1 MTDPPSAAEHAAQA
15 QPVGRSTVGIR
26 RIGYLLLAALSYLPV
41 LASAPGKVA
50 ADTKQYLYLDP
61 SRLLERAWTMW
72 DPNIGFG
79 TVTHQ
84 NIGYLFPMG
93 PFYWLFQAIG
103 SPDWIAQRLWLGS
116 ILFAAGLG
124 MLFLFRTLGVRG
136 AGAVIGA
143 LAFMLSPY
151 SLDYAARISVLLLPW
166 AGLPW
171 LLGLLI
177 RGLRHG
183 GWRHAAWF
191 ALSVQII
198 GGVNA
203 TALVFIG
210 IAPMLWLLH
219 SVFVAREVKLRRA
232 ISTGVR
238 FGVLTVTASLWWI
251 AGLWAQGS
259 YGINIL
265 KYTET
270 LRAVSRTS
278 LPNEVLRGLGYWFFY
293 GKDKLGSW
301 IEASPTYTQHPLV
314 ILISYGIPVLALLSC
329 AFVTWKYRS
338 FFMSTVVVGV
348 VIAVGA
354 HPYDSPTPLGAWFK
368 EAAAT
373 STAAFALRSTGRAT
387 PLVILGLAALLG
399 AGANALVV
407 RFGAVRWFRGVRV
420 PLRLVVP
427 AVVGVL
433 VVVNLPALWNDT
445 FYGTNLQRG
454 EDVPA
459 YWHQAARSL
468 DRQPHATR
476 VLELPGSDFASYRWG
491 NTVDPITPGLMDR
504 PYAARELIP
513 YGSPASANLLNAFD
527 LRVQDRSL
535 PSSALVPMA
544 RLMGVGDYVLRN
556 DIQFERYRVLRPDFV
571 EALFDPVPTGMK
583 HAASFGRPDTTT
595 NRQYPFQDE
604 QALGTRT
611 ARPTPPPVD
620 VYRLTRQ
627 SPIVRAV
634 DAPRPLY
641 LSGDGD
647 GIVDLA
653 SIGGLDPSG
662 IVLDSASF
670 GATSLRRQ
678 VKPDDPLVVTDTNRL
693 RARRWSTITDTVG
706 YTEGPGNHPI
716 SFDESDAR
724 LDMFPN
730 AARNASTTVVLQGAR
745 RVGATDYGNPI
756 SYTPE
761 DRAALAFDG
770 DLLTAWK
777 TGAFKDVRGDRI
789 LVETTHP
796 ISTDHVNLVQVLTEP
811 RGRWITNAILRFD
824 GRHPTPVTLGA
835 ESRTGAGA
843 TLLFPRR
850 RFSTLSIEIRD
861 TNLGQLQS
869 YGGIDQVG
877 FAEIRLQ
884 GDGAARPVRIREVTV
899 LPTDLVG
906 NAAARSGTHPL
917 AFTMSRERVIPVPP
931 RRDPERSMTRQILVP
946 TARSFGVGAEARLS
960 SAAPDEVIDR
970 DLGYRGNVRVHA
982 SARLPGAP
990 RDRASAAV
998 DDDPTTAWVT
1008 PFVKVVGQS
1017 VTVTSPTTR
1026 TLDHLDLQVVA
1037 DGRHSVPTRL
1047 EIRNEAGESRMVD
1060 IAAVPDGTV
1069 RDGAVAVP
1077 VSFPALSGRTL
1088 SFTIRAI
1095 RMVTTHEW
1103 YCECELTMPA
1113 GIAELGIANLSP
1125 VRVPAETPNECRADL
1140 LTIDGHPVSARVA
1153 GSTDAALSLS
1163 PLRIERCDGPARP
1176 AVAMTPGRHE
1186 VQTGRGD
1193 VMGWNLDRV
1202 VLASTGAG
1210 TAEPLGDGPAIELRS
1225 SPAVVGVTTPAGSAP
1240 TPAPKVRVTGQTAT
1254 KIRAEVSGASKPFW
1268 FVLGQSVNAGW
1279 RATVDGRDLG
1289 ESTLVNGYA
1298 NGWRVRPRGSG
1309 PIIVELEWVPQR
1321 TVNLALAVSGV
1332 AALLCLG
1339 IGLIGLVRRRRVRR
1353 AGAPTEAESHATSA
1367 RPLRGW
1373 TAPAVSGRSRAE
1385 RPPTQGVH
1393 DDAGRSPIWMAPW
1406 DRAYEP
1412 KNVVARAMAVI
1423 VSGGFAAVAVA
1434 PWVGLLTAV
1443 LITAAAFNRIAR
1455 IALRLAPAVAL
1466 AGCGAYIA
1474 AKQIHAEFPATFE
1487 WPTFF
1492 GAIRT
1497 LGWMVIVFL
1506 LADALLGTRRRPDE
1520 EGGSV
1525 DGEEAVAASSTSP

>member
-1 MTDPPSAAEHAAQA
+1 MTDPPSAATQT
-15 QPVGRSTVGIR
+15 QPVGRSSTGLR
-26 RIGYLLLAALSYLPV
+26 RIGYVLLAALSYLPV

-93 PFYWLFQAIG
+93 PFYWLFQALG
-103 SPDWIAQRLWLGS
+103 SPDWVAQRIWLGS

-136 AGAVIGA
+136 AGAVVGA

-177 RGLRHG
+177 RGLRQG

-191 ALSVQII
+191 ALVVQII

-203 TALVFIG
+203 TALIFIG
-210 IAPMLWLLH
+210 IAPLMWLLH

-232 ISTGVR
+232 ISTGLR
-238 FGVLTVTASLWWI
+238 FGFLTVTASLWWI

-329 AFVTWKYRS
+329 AFITWKYRS
-338 FFMSTVVVGV
+338 FFVSTVVIGV

-399 AGANALVV
+399 AGVNALVL
-407 RFGAVRWFRGVRV
+407 RFGAVARFRLPV
-420 PLRLVVP
+420 RLVVP
-427 AVVGVL
+427 IAVGVL
-433 VVVNLPALWNDT
+433 IVVNLPALWNDT
-445 FYGTNLQRG
+445 FYGVNLQRA

-459 YWHQAARSL
+459 YWHAAARSL
-468 DRQPHATR
+468 DRQSHSTR
-476 VLELPGSDFASYRWG
+476 VLELPGTDFASYRWG

-504 PYAARELIP
+504 PYVARELIP

-535 PSSALVPMA
+535 PASALVPMA
-544 RLMGVGDYVLRN
+544 KLMGVGDYVLRN
-556 DIQFERYRVLRPDFV
+556 DIQFERYRVLRPDFA
-571 EALFDPVPTGMK
+571 EALFNPVPPGIT
-583 HAASFGRPDTTT
+583 HAASFGRPDATTA
-595 NRQYPFQDE
+595 RQYPFQDE
-604 QALGTRT
+604 QALGTLR
-611 ARPTPPPVD
+611 ARATPPPVD
-620 VYRLTRQ
+620 VYRLTRR
-627 SPIVRAV
+627 SPIVRAT
-634 DAPRPLY
+634 DSAQPLI

-653 SIGGLDPSG
+653 SIGGLDPSRV
-662 IVLDSASF
+662 VLDSASF
-670 GATSLRRQ
+670 GARSLQRR
-678 VKPDDPLVVTDTNRL
+678 VGVDDPLVVTDTNRL

-724 LDMFPN
+724 LDMFPI
-730 AARNASTTVVLQGAR
+730 AGRGASTTVLLRGAR

-761 DRAALAFDG
+761 DRAARAFDG
-770 DLLTAWK
+770 DVLTAWK

-789 LVETTHP
+789 LVETNRP
-796 ISTDHVNLVQVLTEP
+796 ITTDHVNLVQIITAP
-811 RGRWITNAILRFD
+811 RGRWISHAILRFD
-824 GRHPTPVTLGA
+824 GKHPTPITLGN
-835 ESRTGAGA
+835 ESRTRAGA
-843 TLLFPRR
+843 TVRFPRR
-850 RFSTLSIEIRD
+850 RFATLSIEIRD

-884 GDGAARPVRIREVTV
+884 ADGARRPVRIREVTV

-906 NAAARSGTHPL
+906 NAAARSGAHPL

-960 SAAPDEVIDR
+960 SDAPDEVIDR
-970 DLGYRGNVRVHA
+970 DLGYRGDVLVHA
-982 SARLPGAP
+982 SSRLPGAP

-998 DDDPTTAWVT
+998 DGDLTTAWVT

-1017 VTVTSPTTR
+1017 VTVRSPTAR
-1026 TLDHLDLQVVA
+1026 TVDHLDLQVVA
-1037 DGRHSVPTRL
+1037 DGRHSVPTKL
-1047 EIRNEAGESRMVD
+1047 EIRNETGDVRTVEVPS
-1060 IAAVPDGTV
+1060 VPDGTA
-1069 RDGAVAVP
+1069 RDGAVATP
-1077 VSFPALSGRTL
+1077 VSFPALSGRDL
-1088 SFTIRAI
+1088 RITIRAI
-1095 RMVTTHEW
+1095 RIVTTHEW

-1113 GIAELGIANLSP
+1113 GIAELGIPGLTP
-1125 VRVPAETPNECRADL
+1125 VRVPAETPNECRSDL
-1140 LTIDGHPVSARVA
+1140 LNVDGNAVEARVT
-1153 GSTDAALSLS
+1153 GSTEAALALA
-1163 PLRIERCDGPARP
+1163 PLRIERCDGANRP
-1176 AVAMTPGRHE
+1176 AISVTSGKHV

-1193 VMGWNLDRV
+1193 RMGWNLDRV
-1202 VLASTGAG
+1202 VLASDGSGAPQ
-1210 TAEPLGDGPAIELRS
+1210 ALGDGSAIQL
-1225 SPAVVGVTTPAGSAP
+1225 ATP
-1240 TPAPKVRVTGQTAT
+1240 TPSAAAGAATGTRPKVTVTSQSAS
-1254 KIRAEVSGASKPFW
+1254 KVRAEIRGASRPFW
-1268 FVLGQSVNAGW
+1268 FVFGQSLNAGW
-1279 RATVDGRDLG
+1279 HATVDGRDLG
-1289 ESTLVNGYA
+1289 TSTLVNGYA
-1298 NGWRVRPRGSG
+1298 NGWQIRPRGTG
-1309 PIIVELEWVPQR
+1309 PITIELEWVPQR
-1321 TVNLALAVSGV
+1321 TVNLALGISAI
-1332 AALLCLG
+1332 AAMGCIG
-1339 IGLIGLVRRRRVRR
+1339 IGLIGLVRRRRLNR
-1353 AGAPTEAESHATSA
+1353 AGEASFEVRSQARTASSSPT
-1367 RPLRGW
+1367 W
-1373 TAPAVSGRSRAE
+1373 IV
-1385 RPPTQGVH
+1385 
-1393 DDAGRSPIWMAPW
+1393 PW
-1406 DRAYEP
+1406 DRTHQP
-1412 KNVVARAMAVI
+1412 GNVVARAAAV
-1423 VSGGFAAVAVA
+1423 VLSGIFAAVAVA
-1434 PWVGLLTAV
+1434 PWVGLLTAALV
-1443 LITAAAFNRIAR
+1443 TAAACNRIAR
-1455 IALRLAPAVAL
+1455 VGLRVAPAFAL
-1466 AGCGAYIA
+1466 AGCGSFIV
-1474 AKQIHAEFPATFE
+1474 AKQVHARFPATFE

-1497 LGWMVIVFL
+1497 LGWLVIVFV
-1506 LADALLGTRRRPDE
+1506 LADALLGSRISQADV
-1520 EGGSV
+1520 S
-1525 DGEEAVAASSTSP
+1525 DVAASDADDTNSRPPSGNQIIGSR

>member
-1 MTDPPSAAEHAAQA
+1 MTEPPSAAIQTP
-15 QPVGRSTVGIR
+15 PVGRSTVGVR
-26 RIGYLLLAALSYLPV
+26 RLGYFLLAALSYLPV

-116 ILFAAGLG
+116 IIFAAGLG

-136 AGAVIGA
+136 AGAVVGA

-191 ALSVQII
+191 ALIVQII

-232 ISTGVR
+232 ISTGLR
-238 FGVLTVTASLWWI
+238 FGFLTVTASLWWI

-293 GKDKLGSW
+293 GKDKLGPW
-301 IEASPTYTQHPLV
+301 IEASPTYTQRPLV

-399 AGANALVV
+399 AGVNALVI
-407 RFGAVRWFRGVRV
+407 RFGAVRQFRL

-427 AVVGVL
+427 AVVGIL

-445 FYGTNLQRG
+445 FYGANLQRG

-459 YWHQAARSL
+459 YWHAAARAL

-544 RLMGVGDYVLRN
+544 KLMGVGDYVLRN
-556 DIQFERYRVLRPDFV
+556 DIQFERYRVLRPDFA
-571 EALFDPVPTGMK
+571 EALFDPVPAGMK
-583 HAASFGRPDTTT
+583 HAASFGRPDTVTKS
-595 NRQYPFQDE
+595 QYPFQDE

-627 SPIVRAV
+627 SPIVRAI
-634 DAPRPLY
+634 DAPQPLY

-653 SIGGLDPSG
+653 SVGGLDPSG
-662 IVLDSASF
+662 LVLDSASF
-670 GATSLRRQ
+670 GAGSLRRRLGT
-678 VKPDDPLVVTDTNRL
+678 DDPLVVTDTNRL

-730 AARNASTTVVLQGAR
+730 APRSASTTVVLHGAR

-770 DLLTAWK
+770 DVLTAWK

-789 LVETTHP
+789 LVETEHP
-796 ISTDHVNLVQVLTEP
+796 ITTDHVNLVQVISGP
-811 RGRWITNAILRFD
+811 RGRWITHAIMRFD
-824 GRHPTPVTLGA
+824 GRHPTPITLGA
-835 ESRTGAGA
+835 ESRTRAGA
-843 TLLFPRR
+843 TVRFPRR
-850 RFSTLSIEIRD
+850 HFSTFSIEIRD

-877 FAEIRLQ
+877 FAEMRLQ
-884 GDGAARPVRIREVTV
+884 ADGAPRPVRIREVTV

-906 NAAARSGTHPL
+906 NAAARSGAHPL

-931 RRDPERSMTRQILVP
+931 RRDPERAMSRQILVP
-946 TARSFGVGAEARLS
+946 TARAFGVGAEARLS

-970 DLGYRGNVRVHA
+970 DLGYRGDVIVAA

-1017 VTVTSPTTR
+1017 VTVTSPAPR
-1026 TLDHLDLQVVA
+1026 TLDHLALQVVA

-1047 EIRNEAGESRMVD
+1047 EIRNEAAESRMVD
-1060 IAAVPDGTV
+1060 VPAVPDGAV
-1069 RDGAVAVP
+1069 RDGVVAVP
-1077 VSFPALSGRTL
+1077 VSFPALTGRTL
-1088 SFTIRAI
+1088 RFTVRAI
-1095 RMVTTHEW
+1095 RNVTTHEW
-1103 YCECELTMPA
+1103 YCECELTMPV
-1113 GIAELGIANLSP
+1113 GIAELGIPGLTP
-1125 VRVPAETPNECRADL
+1125 VRVPVEAPNECRSDL
-1140 LTIDGHPVSARVA
+1140 LIVDGRPVPARVS
-1153 GSTDAALSLS
+1153 GSTDSALSLS
-1163 PLRIERCDGPARP
+1163 PLRIEQCGTSARP
-1176 AVAMTPGRHE
+1176 AVSMTQGHHE
-1186 VQTGRGD
+1186 LRTGRGD
-1193 VMGWNLDRV
+1193 LMGWNLDRV

-1210 TAEPLGDGPAIELRS
+1210 TAAALGDGPAIELRDGLATTTRGS
-1225 SPAVVGVTTPAGSAP
+1225 SA
-1240 TPAPKVRVTGQTAT
+1240 PAPKVTVTGQSAT
-1254 KIRAEVSGASKPFW
+1254 QVRAEVSGASKPFW
-1268 FVLGQSVNAGW
+1268 FVLGQSVNPGW

-1298 NGWRVRPRGSG
+1298 NGWRVRPRGTG
-1309 PIIVELEWVPQR
+1309 PIVVELEWVPQR
-1321 TVNLALAVSGV
+1321 TVNLALAVSAL
-1332 AALLCLG
+1332 AAMACLG
-1339 IGLIGLVRRRRVRR
+1339 IGLVGLVRRRRATR
-1353 AGAPTEAESHATSA
+1353 AGPDTHVIA
-1367 RPLRGW
+1367 
-1373 TAPAVSGRSRAE
+1373 
-1385 RPPTQGVH
+1385 QGNET
-1393 DDAGRSPIWMAPW
+1393 GRSPVWVVPW
-1406 DRAYEP
+1406 DRAHEP
-1412 KNVVARAMAVI
+1412 MNVVVRGLAVI
-1423 VSGGFAAVAVA
+1423 VSGLFAAVAVA
-1434 PWVGLLTAV
+1434 PWVGLLTALLV
-1443 LITAAAFNRIAR
+1443 TAAAYHRVAR
-1455 IALRLAPAVAL
+1455 IALRLAPAFAL
-1466 AGCGAYIA
+1466 AACGAFIA
-1474 AKQIHAEFPATFE
+1474 AKQIHGEFPATFE

-1492 GAIRT
+1492 GSIRT
-1497 LGWMVIVFL
+1497 LGWMVIVLL
-1506 LADALLGTRRRPDE
+1506 LADALLGTRRRP
-1520 EGGSV
+1520 
-1525 DGEEAVAASSTSP
+1525 EAEPDSGDRVASATSH

>member
-1 MTDPPSAAEHAAQA
+1 MTDPPSAATQA
-15 QPVGRSTVGIR
+15 PEARPIGRSTVGLR
-26 RIGYLLLAALSYLPV
+26 RIGYLLLAALAYVPV
-41 LASAPGKVA
+41 LVSAPGKVA

-93 PFYWLFQAIG
+93 PFYWLLQAIG
-103 SPDWIAQRLWLGS
+103 SPDWIAQRLWLAS

-124 MLFLFRTLGVRG
+124 MLFLFRTLGIRG

-191 ALSVQII
+191 ALIVQII

-232 ISTGVR
+232 ISTGLR
-238 FGVLTVTASLWWI
+238 FGFLTVTASFWWI

-293 GKDKLGSW
+293 GKDKLGPW
-301 IEASPTYTQHPLV
+301 IEASPTYTQRPLV
-314 ILISYGIPVLALLSC
+314 ILMSYGIPVLALLSC

-399 AGANALVV
+399 AGVNALVE
-407 RFGAVRWFRGVRV
+407 RFGGLQPVRQVRL

-459 YWHQAARSL
+459 YWHAAARSL

-535 PSSALVPMA
+535 PASALVPMA

-556 DIQFERYRVLRPDFV
+556 DIQFERYRVLRPDFI
-571 EALFDPVPTGMK
+571 EALFDPVPAGMK
-583 HAASFGRPDTTT
+583 HAGSFGRPDTAT

-620 VYRLTRQ
+620 VYRLTRR
-627 SPIVRAV
+627 SPIVRVV

-662 IVLDSASF
+662 LVLDSASF
-670 GATSLRRQ
+670 SAKSLRRQ
-678 VKPDDPLVVTDTNRL
+678 LEPRDPLVVTDTNRL

-730 AARNASTTVVLQGAR
+730 APRDAATTVVLRGAR

-770 DLLTAWK
+770 DLRTAWK

-796 ISTDHVNLVQVLTEP
+796 IRTDHVNLVQVLTEP
-811 RGRWITNAILRFD
+811 RGRWITNAIMRFD
-824 GRHPTPVTLGA
+824 GRHPTPVALGA
-835 ESRTGAGA
+835 ESRSRAGA
-843 TLLFPRR
+843 TIRFPER

-877 FAEIRLQ
+877 FAEIRLR
-884 GDGAARPVRIREVTV
+884 GDGATRPVRIREVTV

-906 NAAARSGTHPL
+906 NAAARSGAHPL

-931 RRDPERSMTRQILVP
+931 RRDPERSMSRQIQVP

-960 SAAPDEVIDR
+960 SAAPDEILDR
-970 DLGYRGNVRVHA
+970 VLGYRGNVRVQA

-990 RDRASAAV
+990 RARASAAV

-1017 VTVTSPTTR
+1017 VTVTSPTSR
-1026 TLDHLDLQVVA
+1026 SLDHLDLQVVA

-1047 EIRNEAGESRMVD
+1047 EVRAESGASQMVD
-1060 IAAVPDGTV
+1060 IPAVPDGTV

-1077 VSFPALSGRTL
+1077 VSFPALSGRTFT
-1088 SFTIRAI
+1088 FTIRAVRI
-1095 RMVTTHEW
+1095 VTTHEW

-1113 GIAELGIANLSP
+1113 GIAELGISGLSP
-1125 VRVPAETPNECRADL
+1125 VRVPAETPNECRTDL
-1140 LTIDGHPVSARVA
+1140 LNVDGRAVPARVA
-1153 GSTDAALSLS
+1153 GSTDAALSLE
-1163 PLRIERCDGPARP
+1163 PLRIARCDTTARP
-1176 AVAMTPGRHE
+1176 TVAMTEGDHE
-1186 VQTGRGD
+1186 LRTGRGD
-1193 VMGWNLDRV
+1193 RMGWNLDRV
-1202 VLASTGAG
+1202 ILASTGAG
-1210 TAEPLGDGPAIELRS
+1210 TPAGLGDGPTIALRDES
-1225 SPAVVGVTTPAGSAP
+1225 ASSAP
-1240 TPAPKVRVTGQTAT
+1240 APVPKVIVTGQSAT
-1254 KIRAEVSGASKPFW
+1254 MIRAQVSGASKPFW

-1279 RATVDGRDLG
+1279 HATVDGRDLG

-1298 NGWRVRPRGSG
+1298 NGWRVRPRGSE
-1309 PIIVELEWVPQR
+1309 PIMVELEWVPQR
-1321 TVNLALAVSGV
+1321 TVNLALAVSAV
-1332 AALLCLG
+1332 AVMACLG
-1339 IGLIGLVRRRRVRR
+1339 IGLIGLVRRRRATRGV
-1353 AGAPTEAESHATSA
+1353 APPQRDSDDTSA
-1367 RPLRGW
+1367 RALRGW
-1373 TAPAVSGRSRAE
+1373 MARAVSGRSRAE
-1385 RPPTQGVH
+1385 RPLTQGVH
-1393 DDAGRSPIWMAPW
+1393 DDSGRSPIWMAPW
-1406 DRAYEP
+1406 DGAHEP
-1412 KNVVARAMAVI
+1412 RNVVARGIAII

-1443 LITAAAFNRIAR
+1443 LVTAAAFNRSAR
-1455 IALRLAPAVAL
+1455 IALRLAPAFAL

-1497 LGWMVIVFL
+1497 LGWMVIVLL
-1506 LADALLGTRRRPDE
+1506 LADSLLGTRRRP
-1520 EGGSV
+1520 EGATSV
-1525 DGEEAVAASSTSP
+1525 DDADETVVTAR

>member
-1 MTDPPSAAEHAAQA
+1 MTDPPLAATPTEA
-15 QPVGRSTVGIR
+15 VGRSSPWLR
-26 RIGYLLLAALSYLPV
+26 RIGFSLLAALSYLPV

-103 SPDWIAQRLWLGS
+103 SPDWVAQRIWLGS
-116 ILFAAGLG
+116 IIFAAGLG

-136 AGAVIGA
+136 AGAVVGA

-177 RGLRHG
+177 RGLRQG

-191 ALSVQII
+191 ALIVQII

-203 TALVFIG
+203 TALIFIG
-210 IAPMLWLLH
+210 VAPLLWLLH
-219 SVFVAREVKLRRA
+219 SVFIAREVKLGRA
-232 ISTGVR
+232 ISTGLR
-238 FGVLTVTASLWWI
+238 FGALTVTASLWWI

-301 IEASPTYTQHPLV
+301 IEASPTYTQHPLI

-338 FFMSTVVVGV
+338 FFVSTIVVGV

-368 EAAAT
+368 EATST

-387 PLVILGLAALLG
+387 PLVILGLAAMLG
-399 AGANALVV
+399 AGVNAAVL
-407 RFGAVRWFRGVRV
+407 RFGAVRRFRLPVRV
-420 PLRLVVP
+420 VVP
-427 AVVGVL
+427 MVVGVL
-433 VVVNLPALWNDT
+433 IVVNLPALWNDT
-445 FYGTNLQRG
+445 FYGVNLQRA

-459 YWHQAARSL
+459 YWHDAARAL
-468 DRQPHATR
+468 DRQPHSTR
-476 VLELPGSDFASYRWG
+476 VLELPGTDFASYRWG
-491 NTVDPITPGLMDR
+491 NTVDPVTPGLMDR

-535 PSSALVPMA
+535 PASALVPMA
-544 RLMGVGDYVLRN
+544 QLMGVGDYVLRN
-556 DIQFERYRVLRPDFV
+556 DIQFERYRVLRPDFA
-571 EALFDPVPTGMK
+571 EALFDPVPAGIK
-583 HAASFGRPDTTT
+583 HAASFGRPDATTT
-595 NRQYPFQDE
+595 SPYPFQDE
-604 QALGTRT
+604 QALGTRS

-620 VYRLTRQ
+620 VYRLTRR

-634 DAPRPLY
+634 ASSRPLY

-653 SIGGLDPSG
+653 SVGGLDPSRV
-662 IVLDSASF
+662 VLESAAF
-670 GATSLRRQ
+670 GARALQRRIASN
-678 VKPDDPLVVTDTNRL
+678 DPLVVTDTNRL

-724 LDMFPN
+724 LDMFPK
-730 AARNASTTVVLQGAR
+730 AKRAASTTVALRGAR

-770 DLLTAWK
+770 DVLTAWK

-789 LVETTHP
+789 LVETKRP
-796 ISTDHVNLVQVLTEP
+796 ISTDHVNLVQVISGP
-811 RGRWITNAILRFD
+811 RARWITHAIARFD
-824 GRHPTPVTLGA
+824 GGHPTPITLG
-835 ESRTGAGA
+835 EQSRTRTGANIR
-843 TLLFPRR
+843 FPRR
-850 RFSTLSIEIRD
+850 RFSTMSIEIRD

-884 GDGAARPVRIREVTV
+884 GDGAAHPVRIREVTV

-906 NAAARSGTHPL
+906 NAAVQSGAHSL

-931 RRDPERSMTRQILVP
+931 RRDPERSMSRQILVP

-960 SAAPDEVIDR
+960 SAAPDEVIDH
-970 DLGYRGNVRVHA
+970 DLGYRGDVRVSA

-998 DDDPTTAWVT
+998 DGDPTTAWVT
-1008 PFVKVVGQS
+1008 PFVEVVGQS
-1017 VTVTSPTTR
+1017 VMVTSPTVR
-1026 TLDHLDLQVVA
+1026 SIDHLDLQVVA

-1047 EIRNEAGESRMVD
+1047 EVRNQSGELRSVNVPA
-1060 IAAVPDGTV
+1060 IADGAT
-1069 RDGAVAVP
+1069 RDGAVPVP
-1077 VSFPALSGRTL
+1077 VSFPALAGETFQ
-1088 SFTIRAI
+1088 FTIGAI
-1095 RMVTTHEW
+1095 RTVTTHEW

-1113 GIAELGIANLSP
+1113 GISELGIPGLNP
-1125 VRVPAETPNECRADL
+1125 VRVPAEMPSECRSDL
-1140 LTIDGHPVSARVA
+1140 LAVDGQPIPTRVT
-1153 GSTDAALSLS
+1153 GSTDSALSLS
-1163 PLRIERCDGPARP
+1163 PLRIEECPQTTRP
-1176 AVAMTPGRHE
+1176 SVTLTEGRHE
-1186 VQTGRGD
+1186 VRTGRGD
-1193 VMGWNLDRV
+1193 QLGWNLDRV
-1202 VLASTGAG
+1202 VLASTSAGAAA
-1210 TAEPLGDGPAIELRS
+1210 TLGAGPAIELRDGIGVPTGANS
-1225 SPAVVGVTTPAGSAP
+1225 SLP
-1240 TPAPKVRVTGQTAT
+1240 TEPKVTVTSQSAT
-1254 KIRAEVSGASKPFW
+1254 KIRAEVNGATKSFW

-1279 RATVDGRDLG
+1279 HATVDGRDLG

-1298 NGWRVRPRGSG
+1298 NGWRIRPRADS
-1309 PIIVELEWVPQR
+1309 PIVVELEWVPQR
-1321 TVNLALAVSGV
+1321 TVNLALGISAIAAVT
-1332 AALLCLG
+1332 CLG
-1339 IGLIGLVRRRRVRR
+1339 IGFIGLVRRRRMRHDAPSVDPASA
-1353 AGAPTEAESHATSA
+1353 AGALDSCPRWVE
-1367 RPLRGW
+1367 
-1373 TAPAVSGRSRAE
+1373 
-1385 RPPTQGVH
+1385 
-1393 DDAGRSPIWMAPW
+1393 PW
-1406 DRAYEP
+1406 DRKWLSA
-1412 KNVVARAMAVI
+1412 NIVVRGMAVI
-1423 VSGGFAAVAVA
+1423 TSGLFAAVAVA

-1443 LITAAAFNRIAR
+1443 LVFAAACNRLAR
-1455 IALRLAPAVAL
+1455 IALRLSPAAAM
-1466 AGCGAYIA
+1466 AGCGAFIA
-1474 AKQIHAEFPATFE
+1474 AKQMHGKYPATFE

-1506 LADALLGTRRRPDE
+1506 AADALLGSRVSQKRGPAESDDDDTDAT
-1520 EGGSV
+1520 SS
-1525 DGEEAVAASSTSP
+1525 ASPQNETATAP